1 MGQEI
6 GPQMSDSEQPSA
18 QSSQARDGRRRI
30 GEFGRRANYGLRHL
44 SGLPP
49 VVWRTR
55 STRSALPGFISLALS
70 IASACVGKTSLA
82 LSELGFLTA

>member
-1 MGQEI
+1 
-6 GPQMSDSEQPSA
+6 MSDSEWA
-18 QSSQARDGRRRI
+18 GARSSQAGWTQQFGELGR
-30 GEFGRRANYGLRHL
+30 GADYGLRHL

-55 STRSALPGFISLALS
+55 STRGALPGFISLALS

-82 LSELGFLTA
+82 LSESGLLTA